1 MDLTQRQKNY
11 LTYIEKRKT
20 PPISRDIALQNKDG
34 SDIAQRTLMS
44 LVRLGLLES
53 FEQRDQWG
61 AKRRHYKIADPD
73 KPKVVRAAPA
83 KPQKKV
89 ELSSS
94 ASIALKAQK
103 KSDGPCWHNLFSM
116 GASHV

>member
-11 LTYIEKRKT
+11 LSYIEKRKI
-20 PPISRDIALQNKDG
+20 PPSSRDIALQNKDG
-34 SDIAQRTLMS
+34 QDIAQRTLMS

-73 KPKVVRAAPA
+73 KSKVVRTTAA
-83 KPQKKV
+83 KSQKKV
-89 ELSSS
+89 ELSNP
-94 ASIALKAQK
+94 ARIAIKTQE
-103 KSDGPCWHNLFSM
+103 KSDGSCWHNPFAM
-116 GASHV
+116 GVSHV